1 MDPNIL
7 GEFMKN
13 PEMMKMVMNLAKKN
27 PELLEK
33 ITNMQVPMKEDLSV
47 DKDNLSVKK
56 KDNFLDKKFKLDQE
70 VEIMGLITDKYNGEI
85 GLIQNYHAEKDRYEV
100 YFKQLEK
107 SLYLKE
113 VHLKIT

>member
-13 PEMMKMVMNLAKKN
+13 PEMMKMAMNMAKNN

-33 ITNMQVPMKEDLSV
+33 FTNMQVPL
-47 DKDNLSVKK
+47 KDNLSDTNK
-56 KDNFLDKKFKLDQE
+56 LSDKIYQLDQE
-70 VEIMGLITDKYNGEI
+70 VEIIGLITDKYNGEI
-85 GLIQNYHAEKDRYEV
+85 GLVKSYHTEKDRYEV
-100 YFKQLEK
+100 YLKQLEK

-113 VHLKIT
+113 DNLKSKSY